1 MEETSIVRLEAWRLL
16 HAEEGL
22 PYLRQALPLT
32 DWEGGL
38 DLLADALSEWDKS
51 LGLVLIGADLLR
63 ESSWG
68 KRLLGV
74 LTQATHENPALHLV
88 FRD

>member
-32 DWEGGL
+32 DWE
-38 DLLADALSEWDKS
+38 ADWTCWPMRSPNGTS
-51 LGLVLIGADLLR
+51 
-63 ESSWG
+63 
-68 KRLLGV
+68 LLGWS
-74 LTQATHENPALHLV
+74 
-88 FRD
+88 